1 MRTVDVSSKPQ
12 TLRTT
17 KAYGRIRLNPKTVK
31 AILEGKVPK
40 GNVLEASKLAGIT
53 SVKKTSELLPFCHP
67 LTFQHAQVDINIK
80 EDTIEAFSY
89 VKGTERTGYE
99 MEALT
104 SVAVCLL
111 TIYDMCKGMDQS
123 MVIEEIKLIEKTG
136 GKSQW
141 AKDLSD
147 KKLLVIAEGEIL
159 QLLLTHLEKLK
170 PSFIGTQE
178 ADGYHMV
185 ISTQDIPI
193 EEEFYGLEAVINQT
207 LFSLLPT
214 YLRKGVRIGKDP
226 LRRVVIHIE
235 PSEHIV
241 SAFFENF
248 SQLLGTWADG

>member
-1 MRTVDVSSKPQ
+1 MRTVDVSSKPI
-12 TLRTT
+12 TLRTA
-17 KAYGRIRLNPKTVK
+17 KAYGRIRLNPQTIK

-40 GNVLEASKLAGIT
+40 GNVLEASKLAGIM
-53 SVKKTSELLPFCHP
+53 SVKRTSELLPFCHP

-89 VKGTERTGYE
+89 VKGIERTGYE

-141 AKDLSD
+141 AKDLSG
-147 KKLLVIAEGEIL
+147 KKILVLAEEELSDLIAGY
-159 QLLLTHLEKLK
+159 LEKLH
-170 PSFIGTQE
+170 PLAISTQE
-178 ADGYHMV
+178 AERYHMV

-193 EEEFYGLEAVINQT
+193 AEEFYGLEIIVNQT

-226 LRRVVIHIE
+226 LGRVVIHIE
-235 PSEHIV
+235 PSEHII